1 MSNTERRKSRIT
13 TNIELRAYAYL
24 DNLHPQFGSL
34 NGATPDAPYP
44 TRFVR
49 NQ

>member
-1 MSNTERRKSRIT
+1 MT

-34 NGATPDAPYP
+34 NGAIPD
-44 TRFVR
+44 
-49 NQ
+49 

>member
-1 MSNTERRKSRIT
+1 MT
-13 TNIELRAYAYL
+13 TNIELWAYAYL
-24 DNLHPQFGSL
+24 DNRHPQFGSL
-34 NGATPDAPYP
+34 NGAPPDAPYP